1 MGKSKNSR
9 RGSKEGNKPKRQKLS
24 DGRRVPLQMYHGAR
38 RQNNKEDLRATV
50 KKEAYWMSRELSRAL
65 YLRAV
70 MWHNVHVHV

>member
-50 KKEAYWMSRELSRAL
+50 KKEAY
-65 YLRAV
+65 
-70 MWHNVHVHV
+70 